1 MAADN
6 AIIIGLIA
14 ANFAPK
20 NRKLL
25 EFRENLQKKIDTW
38 HRDRK
43 GKKIDIKEYSNFLV
57 EIGYLKKEGK
67 KFQIETKNV
76 DSEIS
81 TIAGPQLVVPVD
93 NSRYALNAANA
104 RWGSLY
110 DALYGTDVISGSFDK
125 NWDSKRAKTVINYVR
140 DFLDESFPLLSKS
153 WKEISKIQVE
163 EEKLILLSNS
173 EKYFLKSNDQF
184 IGYNGSKDNPNSIL
198 IKNNNL
204 HVDLLINPNSIT

>member
-1 MAADN
+1 MHALSPTN
-6 AIIIGLIA
+6 RNLIEEREII
-14 ANFAPK
+14 
-20 NRKLL
+20 
-25 EFRENLQKKIDTW
+25 QKKIDAW
-38 HRDRK
+38 HKSNNDK
-43 GKKIDIKEYSNFLV
+43 ELNKIEYINFLKSINYIV
-57 EIGYLKKEGK
+57 REESDFDI
-67 KFQIETKNV
+67 QTSNV
-76 DSEIS
+76 DKEIS
-81 TIAGPQLVVPVD
+81 SIAGPQLVVPVD

-110 DALYGTDVISGSFDK
+110 DALYGTDVISGNFDK

-198 IKNNNL
+198 IQL
-204 HVDLLINPNSIT
+204 GQTIHFGVLV